1 MAANLLFGIGGPPV
15 VHVRGLVDEM
25 TASIRPALLVLAA
38 GVVCVLLIP
47 SRRCGASSAMVGR
60 GMTVAPGSRS

>member
-38 GVVCVLLIP
+38 GVVCVLLIH
-47 SRRCGASSAMVGR
+47 RGAAER
-60 GMTVAPGSRS
+60 VAPWSVSA